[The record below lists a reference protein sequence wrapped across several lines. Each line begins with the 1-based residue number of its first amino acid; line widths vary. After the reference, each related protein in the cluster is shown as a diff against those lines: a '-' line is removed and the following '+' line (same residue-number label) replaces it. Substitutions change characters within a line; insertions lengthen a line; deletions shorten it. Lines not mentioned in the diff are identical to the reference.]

1 MTIIGL
7 TGNYGMGKSIVSRMF
22 KDIGAETIDTDEI
35 VRDLLG
41 DKEIQDKIKNSFGD
55 EVVQGDKL
63 DKKLLSDMVFENP
76 SLRISLEDILH
87 PVVFKKVEEDITEI
101 AAGEKGE
108 PLIVVVEAPV
118 IFERGYQNRFDIIIT
133 VFTSEDTAIKRLQEK
148 GVSEYEAKRRLKTQ
162 FPSEMKA
169 SKSDFSIDNNGSR
182 DDTKKQVEAIYEAL
196 IARERQHGNN

>member
-1 MTIIGL
+1 M
-7 TGNYGMGKSIVSRMF
+7 
-22 KDIGAETIDTDEI
+22 
-35 VRDLLG
+35 RDLLG

-63 DKKLLSDMVFENP
+63 DKNILSNMVFENP

-87 PVVFKKVEEDITEI
+87 PAVFKKVEEEITETV
-101 AAGEKGE
+101 AGKKGE

-169 SKSDFSIDNNGSR
+169 SKSDFSIDNNGSH

-196 IARERQHGNN
+196 IARERGYGNN